1 VDFEQQEVCRNNKEE
16 CFKEV
21 EGVGFDPRLVVDED
35 RYEERK
41 EHDVADDYEWQI
53 GDGAF
58 AEVGKGDA
66 AHGK

>member
-1 VDFEQQEVCRNNKEE
+1 MCRNNSGE
-16 CFKEV
+16 CFEEV
-21 EGVGFDPRLVVDED
+21 EGIGFDPRLIVDEN

-41 EHDVADDYEWQI
+41 EHDVADDDEWQI